1 MNSRY
6 SRPAGQPT
14 QRQAQHTPW
23 RGEDERW
30 QGGRSPYQRPAWQEA
45 PAEEEETPDEP
56 LYEEETFDD
65 MPLESSRRDARAEMT
80 REIIATNRTVL
91 LTCTLA
97 AVMGLFAVFLCF
109 AEKRSRAIRHFA
121 GQSAALTAVHL
132 ALALMLILIGGL
144 LGSIPLL
151 GFLLR
156 LVCWL
161 LYIAVLIVLTA
172 LRIRMMFFAYQGIR
186 FTLPFIGEKISERMG
201 V

>member
-6 SRPAGQPT
+6 SRPNGQPA
-14 QRQAQHTPW
+14 QRQEQHAPW
-23 RGEDERW
+23 MGEEERW
-30 QGGRSPYQRPAWQEA
+30 QGGRSPYQRPVWQEA
-45 PAEEEETPDEP
+45 PAEEPS
-56 LYEEETFDD
+56 YEEAPLED
-65 MPLESSRRDARAEMT
+65 MPQEPTRRDARAEMT

-97 AVMGLFAVFLCF
+97 AMMGVFAIFLCF

-132 ALALMLILIGGL
+132 VLALVLALIGGL
-144 LGSIPLL
+144 LGAIPLL
-151 GFLLR
+151 GFLMR

-161 LYIAVLIVLTA
+161 LYIAAFIVLA
-172 LRIRMMFFAYQGIR
+172 AVRIRMMFFAYQGIR
-186 FTLPFIGEKISERMG
+186 FTLPVIGEHICARMG

>member
-6 SRPAGQPT
+6 SRPTGQPA
-14 QRQAQHTPW
+14 QRPASQAAW
-23 RGEDERW
+23 MGAEERW
-30 QGGRSPYQRPAWQEA
+30 QGGRSPYQRPAWQEE
-45 PAEEEETPDEP
+45 PAGEETPFEP
-56 LYEEETFDD
+56 PYEEEAFEEL
-65 MPLESSRRDARAEMT
+65 PPEPSRRDSQAEMT

-97 AVMGLFAVFLCF
+97 AMMGLFAVFLCF

-121 GQSAALTAVHL
+121 GQSAALTGAHV
-132 ALALMLILIGGL
+132 ALALTLALIGGL
-144 LGSIPLL
+144 LGAIPLL

-161 LYIAVLIVLTA
+161 LYIAVFIVLTA
-172 LRIRMMFFAYQGIR
+172 VRIRMMFFAYQGIR